1 MKISVKIAL
10 FTSIFLITMV
20 ISVAYLV
27 IIDLQERGEMER
39 QAFRNATI
47 SEVKQN
53 LKDLVD
59 VAYETID
66 RNYSNLQDKKFL
78 EKYYGYRL
86 RTTIDAVESI
96 LKRYDGLVEAGRLT
110 EQEAQKQS
118 LAMIEQIR
126 YDGGIG
132 YIWVNDTSKP
142 FPKMLMHPTLPALN
156 GQVLD
161 DAKYNSAM
169 GANKNLFQA
178 FLEVCERQGEG
189 FVDYIWPK
197 PSPNGLIPDVAK
209 LSYVRHFKPWDW
221 IVGTGIYI
229 DDANSDI
236 LNKITT
242 DIKAM
247 RYADG
252 TGYFWI
258 NDNTRPFPKMVMHPT
273 IPNLDGRI
281 LDDTR
286 YNNAMGKDQNLF
298 EAFLDVTESGGEGYV
313 DYLWP
318 KPTADGLTRKQPK
331 LSYVKLHQP
340 LGWIIGTGVYIDSIE
355 ETVARKKAQLD
366 SQIDALIMK
375 ISIIAAIVILAT
387 VAISFAFANTLAR
400 PIEHL
405 TRIAENIS
413 LGKDLEK
420 KIAESRRNDEIGTLA
435 KAVDRLKTSVK
446 IMMDRL
452 KKSSED
458 RASLSA

>member
-10 FTSIFLITMV
+10 FSSIFLFTMV
-20 ISVAYLV
+20 FAIAYLV
-27 IIDLQERGEMER
+27 INDLQKRGEVER
-39 QAFRNATI
+39 QAFRDETL

-66 RNYSNLQDKKFL
+66 QNYSNLQDKKFL
-78 EKYYGYRL
+78 EKYYGKRL

-96 LKRYDGLVEAGRLT
+96 LKHYRGLAKAGKLT
-110 EQEAQKQS
+110 EREAQQQS
-118 LAMIEQIR
+118 LAMIKQIR
-126 YDGGIG
+126 YDGLIG

-142 FPKMLMHPTLPALN
+142 FPKMLMHPTVPSLN
-156 GQVLD
+156 GRVLD
-161 DAKYNSAM
+161 DPKYNTAL
-169 GANKNLFQA
+169 GTNKNLFQA
-178 FLEVCERQGEG
+178 FLEVCEKRGEG
-189 FVDYIWPK
+189 FVDYLWPK
-197 PSPNGLIPDVAK
+197 PSPQGLIPNVPK
-209 LSYVRHFKPWDW
+209 LSYVRLFKAWDW
-221 IVGTGIYI
+221 IIGTGIYI
-229 DDANSDI
+229 DDAKRDI

-273 IPNLDGRI
+273 IPKLDGQI
-281 LDDTR
+281 LDDPK
-286 YNNAMGKDQNLF
+286 YNNAMGKEQNLF
-298 EAFLDVTESGGEGYV
+298 EAFLDVAQADGEGYV

-318 KPTADGLTRKQPK
+318 KPTPDGLTRKQPK
-331 LSYVKLHQP
+331 LSYVKLHKP
-340 LGWIIGTGVYIDSIE
+340 LGWIIGTGVYIDSVDK
-355 ETVARKKAQLD
+355 TVARKKAQLD
-366 SQIDALIMK
+366 DQIGLLK
-375 ISIIAAIVILAT
+375 KKIAAIAVVVIAIA

-413 LGKDLEK
+413 LGKDLDK
-420 KIAESRRNDEIGTLA
+420 KITESKRKDEIGTLA

-452 KKSSED
+452 KK
-458 RASLSA
+458 

>member
-1 MKISVKIAL
+1 
-10 FTSIFLITMV
+10 
-20 ISVAYLV
+20 
-27 IIDLQERGEMER
+27 
-39 QAFRNATI
+39 
-47 SEVKQN
+47 
-53 LKDLVD
+53 
-59 VAYETID
+59 
-66 RNYSNLQDKKFL
+66 
-78 EKYYGYRL
+78 
-86 RTTIDAVESI
+86 
-96 LKRYDGLVEAGRLT
+96 
-110 EQEAQKQS
+110 
-118 LAMIEQIR
+118 
-126 YDGGIG
+126 
-132 YIWVNDTSKP
+132 
-142 FPKMLMHPTLPALN
+142 MHPTLPALN

-169 GANKNLFQA
+169 GTNKNLFQA
-178 FLEVCERQGEG
+178 FLEVCERHGEG

-197 PSPNGLIPDVAK
+197 PSPQGLIPDVAK

-229 DDANSDI
+229 DDAKSDI

-258 NDNTRPFPKMVMHPT
+258 NDNTRPYPKMVMHPT

-281 LDDTR
+281 LDDAR

-318 KPTADGLTRKQPK
+318 KPTADSLTRKQPK
-331 LSYVKLHQP
+331 LSYVKLHKP

-355 ETVARKKAQLD
+355 ETVAQKKVQLD
-366 SQIDALIMK
+366 SQIDALILK
-375 ISIIAAIVILAT
+375 ISIIAVTVILAT
-387 VAISFAFANTLAR
+387 VAISFVFANTLAR

-413 LGKDLEK
+413 LGKDLDK

-452 KKSSED
+452 KKTSKE
-458 RASLSA
+458 RESLSA

>member
-10 FTSIFLITMV
+10 FSSIFLATMV
-20 ISVAYLV
+20 FSVAYFV
-27 IIDLQERGEMER
+27 IIDLYDRGEIER

-47 SEVKQN
+47 AEVKQN

-59 VAYETID
+59 VAYKTID
-66 RNYSNLQDKKFL
+66 QNYSNLQDKKFL
-78 EKYYGYRL
+78 EKYYGNRL

-96 LKRYDGLVEAGRLT
+96 LKYYHELAKAGKMTEA
-110 EQEAQKQS
+110 EAQKQS
-118 LAMIEQIR
+118 LSIIEQIR
-126 YDGGIG
+126 YDGVIG
-132 YIWVNDTSKP
+132 YIWVNDTSRP

-161 DAKYNSAM
+161 DPKYNTAM
-169 GANKNLFQA
+169 GTNRNLFQA

-189 FVDYIWPK
+189 FVDYLWPK
-197 PSPNGLIPDVAK
+197 PSPQGLMPDVPK
-209 LSYVRHFKPWDW
+209 LSYVRHFRPWDW
-221 IVGTGIYI
+221 IIGTGIYI
-229 DDANSDI
+229 DDARRDI

-258 NDNTRPFPKMVMHPT
+258 NDNIRPYPKMVMHPT
-273 IPNLDGRI
+273 IPNLDGRV

-286 YNNAMGKDQNLF
+286 YNNAMGREQNLF
-298 EAFLDVTESGGEGYV
+298 EAFLDVTEADREGYI

-318 KPTADGLTRKQPK
+318 KPTPDGLTRKQPK
-331 LSYVKLHQP
+331 LSFVKLHKP
-340 LGWIIGTGVYIDSIE
+340 LGWIIGTGVYIDSVE

-366 SQIDALIMK
+366 SEINALIKK
-375 ISIIAAIVILAT
+375 ISMIALIVIAIS
-387 VAISFAFANTLAR
+387 VAISFAFANTLAN
-400 PIEHL
+400 PIAHL

-413 LGKDLEK
+413 LGKDLDK
-420 KIAESRRNDEIGTLA
+420 KIAESRRKDEIGTLA
-435 KAVDRLKTSVK
+435 QAVDRLKTSVK

-452 KKSSED
+452 KK
-458 RASLSA
+458 

>member
-10 FTSIFLITMV
+10 FTSIFLVTMV
-20 ISVAYLV
+20 YSVAYFV
-27 IIDLQERGEMER
+27 IADLKQRGETER
-39 QAFRNATI
+39 QAFHDATI
-47 SEVKQN
+47 TEVKQN

-78 EKYYGYRL
+78 EKYYGHRL
-86 RTTIDAVESI
+86 RTTIDAVESL
-96 LKRYDGLVEAGRLT
+96 LKRYHGLVKAGKLNAD
-110 EQEAQKQS
+110 EAQKQA
-118 LAMIEQIR
+118 LGMIEQIR

-142 FPKMLMHPTLPALN
+142 FPKMLMHPTIPSLN

-161 DAKYNSAM
+161 DPKYNSALGTNM
-169 GANKNLFQA
+169 NLFQA
-178 FLEVCERQGEG
+178 ALVVCEKEGEG

-197 PSPNGLIPDVAK
+197 PSPQGLIPDVPK

-221 IVGTGIYI
+221 IIGTGIYI
-229 DDANSDI
+229 DDAERDI

-258 NDNTRPFPKMVMHPT
+258 NDTTRPYPRMVMHPT
-273 IPNLDGRI
+273 IPQLDGRI
-281 LDDTR
+281 LDEPS

-298 EAFLDVTESGGEGYV
+298 EAFLDVTEADGMGFV

-318 KPTADGLTRKQPK
+318 KPTANGLTLKQPK
-331 LSYVKLHQP
+331 LSYVKLHKP
-340 LGWIIGTGVYIDSIE
+340 LGWIIGTGVYIDSVE
-355 ETVARKKAQLD
+355 ETVEQKKAQLD
-366 SQIDALIMK
+366 SQINTLIIK
-375 ISIIAAIVILAT
+375 ISLIAVIFILIT
-387 VAISFAFANTLAR
+387 VALSIAFAKTLAK

-405 TRIAENIS
+405 TLIAENIS
-413 LGKDLEK
+413 LGKDLDK
-420 KIAESRRNDEIGTLA
+420 KITEADRKDEIGTLA
-435 KAVDRLKTSVK
+435 QAVDRLKTSVK

-452 KKSSED
+452 KK
-458 RASLSA
+458 